1 MKIEILG
8 DGCRRCAQMKERV
21 CQALDELEMEA
32 EVVSVVDPE
41 VLASYHAI
49 SLPGLVVNGRPSA
62 GPGHLSVEAIKQ
74 ILQQGDTG

>member
-21 CQALDELEMEA
+21 YQALDELGMEA

-41 VLASYHAI
+41 VLARYHVI
-49 SLPGLVVNGRPSA
+49 SLPGLVVNGKPSA
-62 GPGHLSVEAIKQ
+62 GPGHFSVEEIKQ
-74 ILQQGDTG
+74 VLQQADTE